1 MIRIVIEILNN
12 NTINVLEDLVGVSAI
27 FVMMLVLLYFPFSS
41 F

>member
-1 MIRIVIEILNN
+1 MIRIMIEILNN